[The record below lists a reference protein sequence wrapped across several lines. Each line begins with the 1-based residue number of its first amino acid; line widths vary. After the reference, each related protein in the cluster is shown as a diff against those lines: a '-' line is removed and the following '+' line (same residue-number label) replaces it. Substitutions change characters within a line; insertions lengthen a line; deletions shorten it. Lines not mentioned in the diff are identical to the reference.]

1 MCPVPRRSL
10 PDLSGGPAR
19 GDGGSEAGSADR
31 ARAPAPRSLGGRSRL
46 DSRAVSFR
54 GRGRNAAET
63 WQPKL
68 WFTIVVLV
76 LVVGYLFLF
85 AVKNDQEVQVDFV
98 FGTTT
103 TSLIWTVLLSLFLG
117 LVTGVLL
124 SQLYRRRGRS
134 RQQPTEASDA
144 VGDRVDA
151 DEAKG

>member
-1 MCPVPRRSL
+1 M
-10 PDLSGGPAR
+10 
-19 GDGGSEAGSADR
+19 
-31 ARAPAPRSLGGRSRL
+31 
-46 DSRAVSFR
+46 SFR

-144 VGDRVDA
+144 VGDRVDV

>member
-1 MCPVPRRSL
+1 M
-10 PDLSGGPAR
+10 
-19 GDGGSEAGSADR
+19 
-31 ARAPAPRSLGGRSRL
+31 
-46 DSRAVSFR
+46 SFR
-54 GRGRNAAET
+54 GRGRDAAET

-68 WFTIVVLV
+68 WLSLVVLV

-85 AVKNDQEVQVDFV
+85 AVKNDQEVHVDFV

-117 LVTGVLL
+117 LVAGVLL

-134 RQQPTEASDA
+134 RQQPAEAGDA
-144 VGDRVDA
+144 VGDRVDV